1 MEYTKK
7 LLAQI
12 GLEPERLEMINTSSA
27 MGGQFAEAA
36 RMMTERIAALPPNP
50 LRADR
55 QAARAPAVHDADG
68 AMQGGHV

>member
-12 GLEPERLEMINTSSA
+12 GLDPQRLEMINMSSA

-36 RMMTERIAALPPNP
+36 RMMAERIAAMPPNP
-50 LRADR
+50 LRAR
-55 QAARAPAVHDADG
+55 RGTPASEARDPDE
-68 AMQGGHV
+68 AMRGGEA